1 MKKTK
6 KLKVWGITQLI
17 IGAIIFIVSVIN
29 FTSGSFDNAG
39 ISMVGTMLGFIIGA
53 SAIGIITT
61 GFKPELTKLASEVQK
76 ETIDHAG
83 KDLSEATSK
92 TAETIIPAVT
102 PTLKRA
108 YSEISGKKTLED
120 QLVEAKILLDKE
132 LITKEEYEALRKNIL
147 GL

>member
-39 ISMVGTMLGFIIGA
+39 ISMVGTMLGFIIGT